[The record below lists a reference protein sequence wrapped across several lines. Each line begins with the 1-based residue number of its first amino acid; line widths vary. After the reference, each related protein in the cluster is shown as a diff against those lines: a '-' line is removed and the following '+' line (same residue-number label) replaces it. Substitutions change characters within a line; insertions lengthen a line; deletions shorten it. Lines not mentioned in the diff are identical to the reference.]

1 MYKVLQQNP
10 LEACTTPTISLVAPM
25 EIICQGSIKGLVTS
39 DGVSPVEGAQ
49 VCLAS
54 SEPNNISFDPD
65 PAITNE
71 NGEYTANVNVIPS
84 TPETVVTF
92 IASTEVNNIN
102 ISNTQF
108 TVTGCETLPE
118 TIYVT
123 NESSNNAS
131 AIDEESNMLIA
142 TFPVQILPFNVAIT
156 PDGSFAYIAN
166 FNSASV
172 SVVRVSDNTVID
184 TVCVQGGSQNLVINP
199 NGRFVY
205 VYNIDASS
213 VSVIRVS
220 NNTVIKTIGIGKG
233 NRANVYKNIAITPDG
248 QFVYVTNT
256 ADSTVSVIR
265 TSDNTLIGT
274 VIVDTS
280 PLSVASTPNS
290 EFVYVVTAFGSI
302 NVIRTADQTVID
314 TINVGLSPQNL
325 AITPD
330 GAFVFVIGNS
340 SFINVI
346 RTSDNTNFANI
357 ELTRANFG
365 TDIVISPSSD
375 FVYVTSNQVFVS
387 FGALNVIDV
396 ASNEVIKQLELSNS
410 PQRMAINRD
419 GSRVYVTN
427 SNPDIVEVIQT
438 SDNTLLTSVNA
449 GGNGALAIAV
459 TP

>member
-1 MYKVLQQNP
+1 MYKALQEDP
-10 LEACTTPTISLVAPM
+10 FETSTTPTISLVVPM

-39 DGVSPVEGAQ
+39 DGVSPVEGVQ
-49 VCLAS
+49 VSLAS

-92 IASTEVNNIN
+92 IASTEVNNTP
-102 ISNTQF
+102 ISDTQF
-108 TVTGCETLPE
+108 TVAGCETLPE

-123 NESSNNAS
+123 NESSNNVS
-131 AIDEESNMLIA
+131 AIDGDTNMLI
-142 TFPVQILPFNVAIT
+142 TTLPTQNFPINLAIT
-156 PDGSFAYIAN
+156 PDGSFVYIPN

-172 SVVRVSDNTVID
+172 SVVRVSDNTLVD
-184 TVCVQGGSQNLVINP
+184 TITVQGGSQNLVINP

-220 NNTVIKTIGIGKG
+220 DNTVIKTIGIGKG
-233 NRANVYKNIAITPDG
+233 NRGNVYRNIAITPDG

-290 EFVYVVTAFGSI
+290 EFVYVVTAFGPI
-302 NVIRTADQTVID
+302 NVIRTSDQTVIE
-314 TINVGLSPQNL
+314 TINVGLNPQNL

-330 GAFVFVIGNS
+330 GAFVYVIGNS
-340 SFINVI
+340 IFINVI

-357 ELTRANFG
+357 ELTRANFE

-375 FVYVTSNQVFVS
+375 FVYVTSNQVFVA

-396 ASNEVIKQLELSNS
+396 ASNTVIKQLSLADS
-410 PQRMAINRD
+410 PQRLAINTD
-419 GSRVYVTN
+419 GSRVYVSN

-449 GGNGALAIAV
+449 GGNGARAIAV